1 MEKTKVWYTSKEIWV
16 VGLGLLN
23 LLLNW
28 FKLPSIDPSPEF
40 YAAIMLIVGIL
51 RTWFTDARLVWKKE

>member
-23 LLLNW
+23 LAFNY
-28 FKLPSIDPSPEF
+28 FHLPSIDPSPEF
-40 YAAIMLIVGIL
+40 YGAVMLIMGIL
-51 RTWFTDARLVWKKE
+51 RTWFTDARLVWRK